1 MKKDLIL
8 RRAEMVSSKI
18 GVPGFDEILGSE
30 LSPGSCI
37 LLQGGP
43 GSGKT
48 TFCMRFLHE
57 GATRYDEPGLYVT
70 LCENPDEI
78 RRNMLQYK
86 MDFGRLE
93 KENKFSFL
101 DVRPVRLT
109 PEGYIVPNEALF
121 KGETIPFSHIS
132 CLIRDRVQQMGA
144 KRLVLDSLTVLTG
157 QYENQAYVR
166 QGVLG
171 LIQSLSSLECTSIL
185 ISEGNEASPD
195 RQHLESWAVVPA
207 IVLLYYTRRNSV
219 MARAIQILKFRGAK
233 HSSEVHHMEIGSEG
247 IIVHPDVRADL

>member
-1 MKKDLIL
+1 MPTK
-8 RRAEMVSSKI
+8 V
-18 GVPGFDEILGSE
+18 GVPGFDEILGSD
-30 LSPGSCI
+30 LNPGSCI

-48 TFCMRFLHE
+48 TFSMKFLYE
-57 GATRYDEPGLYVT
+57 GATKYNEPGLYVT

-86 MDFGRLE
+86 WDLAKLE
-93 KENKFSFL
+93 EEEKFQFI
-101 DVRPVRLT
+101 DARPVRLT

-121 KGETIPFSHIS
+121 RGETIPFSHIS
-132 CLIRDRVQQMGA
+132 TIIRDRVQEMGA

-171 LIQSLSSLECTSIL
+171 LIQSLSNLECTSIL
-185 ISEGNEASPD
+185 ISEGSEVSPD

-207 IVLLYYTRRNSV
+207 IVLLYYIRKNSI
-219 MARAIQILKFRGAK
+219 MTRAIQILKFRGAR
-233 HSSEVHHMEIGSEG
+233 HSPDVHHMEIGDDG
-247 IIVHPDVRADL
+247 VVVHPDVRADL

>member
-1 MKKDLIL
+1 MKL
-8 RRAEMVSSKI
+8 
-18 GVPGFDEILGSE
+18 GVPGFDEILGSP
-30 LSPGSCI
+30 LDSGNCM
-37 LLQGGP
+37 LLHGGP

-48 TFCMRFLHE
+48 TFSIQFLYE

-86 MDFGRLE
+86 WNLAKLE
-93 KENKFSFL
+93 REHKFQFL
-101 DVRPVRLT
+101 DVRPVKLT
-109 PEGYIVPNEALF
+109 PEGYIIPNETLF

-132 CLIRDRVQQMGA
+132 CLIREKVKEMGA

-171 LIQSLSSLECTSIL
+171 LIQALSSLECTSIL
-185 ISEGNEASPD
+185 ISEGSELSPD

-207 IVLLYYTRRNSV
+207 IVLLYYTRKNSI
-219 MARAIQILKFRGAK
+219 MTRAIQILKFRGAR
-233 HSSEVHHMEIGSEG
+233 HSPGVHHLEIGDEG

>member
-1 MKKDLIL
+1 
-8 RRAEMVSSKI
+8 MVSSKI

-57 GATRYDEPGLYVT
+57 GATRFDEPGLYVT

-157 QYENQAYVR
+157 QYENQAYVGR
-166 QGVLG
+166 AFWDSYSRSQAW
-171 LIQSLSSLECTSIL
+171 SAPRSS
-185 ISEGNEASPD
+185 SP
-195 RQHLESWAVVPA
+195 RATRHL
-207 IVLLYYTRRNSV
+207 
-219 MARAIQILKFRGAK
+219 Q
-233 HSSEVHHMEIGSEG
+233 IGSTSKAG
-247 IIVHPDVRADL
+247 RWSQRSSSYTIRGGTPSWLGRYRY

>member
-1 MKKDLIL
+1 MPTK
-8 RRAEMVSSKI
+8 V

-30 LSPGSCI
+30 LNPGSCI

-48 TFCMRFLHE
+48 TFSMKFLYE
-57 GATRYDEPGLYVT
+57 GATKYDEPGLYVT

-78 RRNMLQYK
+78 RRNMLRYK
-86 MDFGRLE
+86 WDLAKLE
-93 KENKFSFL
+93 EEKKFQFI
-101 DVRPVRLT
+101 DARPVRLT
-109 PEGYIVPNEALF
+109 PEGYIVPNETLF
-121 KGETIPFSHIS
+121 RGEKIPFSHIS
-132 CLIRDRVQQMGA
+132 MIIRDRVQEMGV

-171 LIQSLSSLECTSIL
+171 LIQALSNLECTSIL
-185 ISEGNEASPD
+185 ISEGGELSPD

-207 IVLLYYTRRNSV
+207 VVLLYHIRKNSI
-219 MARAIQILKFRGAK
+219 MTRAIQILKFRGAK
-233 HSSEVHHMEIGSEG
+233 HSSDVHHMEIGNDG
-247 IIVHPDVRADL
+247 VIVHPDVRADL

>member
-1 MKKDLIL
+1 MP
-8 RRAEMVSSKI
+8 SKL
-18 GVPGFDEILGSE
+18 GVPGFDEILGST
-30 LSPGSCI
+30 LNPGSCI
-37 LLQGGP
+37 LLHGGP

-48 TFCMRFLHE
+48 TFSMRFLYE
-57 GATRYDEPGLYVT
+57 GATKYDEPGLYVT

-86 MDFGRLE
+86 WDLAKLE
-93 KENKFSFL
+93 EENKFQFL
-101 DVRPVRLT
+101 DARPVKIT

-132 CLIRDRVQQMGA
+132 CLIRDNVQKMGA

-185 ISEGNEASPD
+185 ISEGSESAPD

-207 IVLLYYTRRNSV
+207 IVLLYYTRKNSI

-233 HSSEVHHMEIGSEG
+233 HSPEIHHMEIGEEG
-247 IIVHPDVRADL
+247 IVVHPDVRADL

>member
-1 MKKDLIL
+1 MPTK
-8 RRAEMVSSKI
+8 V
-18 GVPGFDEILGSE
+18 GVPGFDEILGRE
-30 LSPGSCI
+30 LDPGSCM

-48 TFCMRFLHE
+48 TFCMKFLWE
-57 GATRYDEPGLYVT
+57 GATKYNEPGLYMS
-70 LCENPDEI
+70 LCENPAEI
-78 RRNMLQYK
+78 RRNMLQYGWDLAK
-86 MDFGRLE
+86 LE
-93 KENKFSFL
+93 AENKFRFL
-101 DVRPVRLT
+101 DARPVKLT

-132 CLIRDRVQQMGA
+132 TLIGENIKKMGA

-171 LIQSLSSLECTSIL
+171 LIQALSSLECTSIL
-185 ISEGNEASPD
+185 ISEGSEFSPEK
-195 RQHLESWAVVPA
+195 QHLESWAVVPA
-207 IVLLYYTRRNSV
+207 IVLLYHIRRNSI
-219 MARAIQILKFRGAK
+219 MTRAIQILKFRGGK
-233 HSSEVHHMEIGSEG
+233 HSSDVHHMEIGPEG